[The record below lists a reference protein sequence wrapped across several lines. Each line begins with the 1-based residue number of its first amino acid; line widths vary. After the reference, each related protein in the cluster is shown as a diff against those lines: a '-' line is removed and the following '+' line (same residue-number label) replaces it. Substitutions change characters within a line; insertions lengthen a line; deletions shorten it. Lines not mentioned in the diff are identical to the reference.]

1 MKIWPFSRSKK
12 EIPGVQVR
20 GYREIAS
27 VGGGINGDW
36 PVSQIGDDADMW
48 QNAWA
53 LTSRV
58 RDLFRS
64 NPLYQTYRETLW
76 ANVYGSE
83 GIMLRS
89 RVKEQEDRVIYTPEE
104 KAAIRAHDARQD
116 RVRAH
121 FAKRDGREFTPTSRP
136 WQGSN
141 GSSRAQVK
149 VGEPDIFARALIER
163 KWQEWQR
170 AEFCDV
176 RGTRNYK
183 TLRQLRLIAAVRDGD
198 FFIRLIRDPKVN
210 KFGFSLQLI
219 NAEWCDRFANC
230 TLQNG
235 NVVRM
240 GIEYEFGSWGLGR
253 AVAYYFIKR
262 QPTDWQFT
270 IGGAF
275 GYGGVNGQLHDRVP
289 ANEILHYARPVE
301 SDSTR
306 PAPWVATTIPKAR
319 QLDQYELAEVVAARQ
334 QATKT
339 GWLYSDVLPEGG
351 NAGFTV
357 DPKTG
362 LPAQEMGPGDIGALP
377 WGVKYQAIDP
387 THPNGN
393 FENFRKAMLRSQ
405 CAGMPGANYSTMAS
419 DYEAINFSAGR
430 LQKLDSN
437 EMFKLIQTFDID
449 YAERPIFE
457 AWLEMA
463 LTTGAIPLPLAKF
476 DKFNNAIFQGRR
488 WQGVDEVKE
497 VNAAA
502 LRVANHMSSLN
513 RECADN
519 GDDFEEVMFER
530 AEEIMLQESLGIDP
544 ALTVDNPAQAA
555 AAPKEEEETED
566 ADDVIEDAEEIP
578 EPKPK
583 AKKARKTARV

>member
-1 MKIWPFSRSKK
+1 MKLWPFSRSKK
-12 EIPGVQVR
+12 EIPGIQLR
-20 GYREIAS
+20 GFREIAS

-89 RVKEQEDRVIYTPEE
+89 RVKEQEDRVVHSPEE
-104 KAAIRAHDARQD
+104 KAAIRAYDARQN
-116 RVRAH
+116 RVRQWA
-121 FAKRDGREFTPTSRP
+121 AERA
-136 WQGSN
+136 GSNYEPQTRAWIGTN

-163 KWQEWQR
+163 RWAEWQR
-170 AEFCDV
+170 AEYCDV

-240 GIEYEFGSWGLGR
+240 GIEYEFGSWGLGK
-253 AVAYYFIKR
+253 AVAYYFIRR
-262 QPTDWQFT
+262 QPSDWQFT

-275 GYGGVNGQLHDRVP
+275 GYGGVNQGLHDRVP
-289 ANEILHYARPVE
+289 ASEILHYARPVE
-301 SDSTR
+301 ADSTR

-351 NAGFTV
+351 NAGLTV

-362 LPAQEMGPGDIGALP
+362 LPTQQMGPGDIGALP

-457 AWLEMA
+457 AWLEMS
-463 LTTGAIPLPLAKF
+463 LITGAIPLPLSKF
-476 DKFNNAIFQGRR
+476 DKFNNAVFQGRR
-488 WQGVDEVKE
+488 WQGVDEGKE
-497 VNAAA
+497 VTAAA
-502 LRVANHMSSLN
+502 LRVANHMSSLS
-513 RECADN
+513 RECADK
-519 GDDFEEVMFER
+519 GADFEEIMFER
-530 AEEIMLQESLGIDP
+530 AEEIMLQEALGIDP
-544 ALTVDNPAQAA
+544 GLTVDNPVQAVAA
-555 AAPKEEEETED
+555 AEPEEEDED
-566 ADDVIEDAEEIP
+566 EMEEPEEKP

>member
-1 MKIWPFSRSKK
+1 MNIFTKIFSKK
-12 EIPGVQVR
+12 GGNKTGER
-20 GYREIAS
+20 GFRELAS

-36 PVSQIGDDADMW
+36 PVSQIGEDADMW

-64 NPLYQTYRETLW
+64 NPLYQAYRETLW
-76 ANVYGSE
+76 ANVFGSE

-89 RVKEQEDRVIYTPEE
+89 RVKEQEDRIVQNAGE
-104 KAAIRAHDARQD
+104 KATLRAYDARID
-116 RVRAH
+116 RVRAYAAERSGNPFH
-121 FAKRDGREFTPTSRP
+121 PTNRP
-136 WQGSN
+136 WIGTN

-149 VGEPDIFARALIER
+149 VGEPDVFARQLIEK
-163 KWQEWQR
+163 KWAEWQR
-170 AEFCDV
+170 AEYCDT

-183 TLRQLRLIAAVRDGD
+183 TMRQLRLISAVRDGD
-198 FFIRLIRDPKVN
+198 FFIRMIRDPRVN
-210 KFGFSLQLI
+210 KFGFSLQMI
-219 NAEWCDRFANC
+219 NAEWCDRLMNG
-230 TLQNG
+230 TLENG

-240 GIEYEFGSWGLGR
+240 GIEYESSSWGLGK
-253 AVAYYFIKR
+253 AVAYYFIRR
-262 QPTDWQFT
+262 QPNDWQFT
-270 IGGAF
+270 IAGTFGFGAIN
-275 GYGGVNGQLHDRVP
+275 NGLHDRIP
-289 ANEILHYARPVE
+289 AREIIHYARPVD

-357 DPKTG
+357 DPRNG
-362 LPAQEMGPGDIGALP
+362 LPNQQMGPGDIGALP

-393 FENFRKAMLRSQ
+393 FGDFRKAMVRSQ
-405 CAGMPGANYSTMAS
+405 CAGMPGANYSTMAN

-437 EMFKLIQTFDID
+437 ELFKLIQTFDID

-463 LTTGAIPLPLAKF
+463 LTTGAIPLPLVKF
-476 DKFNNAIFQGRR
+476 DKFSAAVFQGRR
-488 WQGVDEVKE
+488 WQGVDEGKE
-497 VNAAA
+497 ATAAA
-502 LRVANHMSSLN
+502 LRVANHMSSLS
-513 RECADN
+513 RECADK
-519 GDDFEEVMFER
+519 GADFEEIAFER
-530 AEEIMLQESLGIDP
+530 AEELMLQEQLGINP
-544 ALTVDNPAQAA
+544 QLTVAYPPPQMPAAK
-555 AAPKEEEETED
+555 PEEEEEEEEEED
-566 ADDVIEDAEEIP
+566 EEDDEE
-578 EPKPK
+578 EMAQALAA
-583 AKKARKTARV
+583 AKSRQ